1 MATTKQTFISDL
13 HLACAKDGLRP
24 AMQCVHFKGGFA
36 YASDAYIV
44 VKQPLHLS
52 SVDNMDILDGVSIH
66 SESFKAIRKMKHV
79 TATEDGFE
87 CLSKDGSKVFFQ
99 YSMEIAPDFE
109 AVLKP
114 KGAQMMG
121 EIGVN
126 PGLIGVLKKA
136 MAGGDRVKMTFQGQ
150 GNAILFEPLSVDYE
164 GEVAL
169 IMPIMT
175 EFE

>member
-1 MATTKQTFISDL
+1 MAEIKNTFISDL
-13 HLACAKDGLRP
+13 HLACGNDKRRP
-24 AMQCVHFKGGFA
+24 AMQCIHFKDGFA
-36 YASDAYIV
+36 YASDARVLI
-44 VKQPLHLS
+44 KQPLYFNP
-52 SVDNMDILDGVSIH
+52 VENKDILDGVAIH
-66 SESFKAIRKMKHV
+66 AESFKAIRKMKQV
-79 TATEDGFE
+79 TATEEGFE
-87 CLSKDGSKVFFQ
+87 CISKDGSKVFFE
-99 YSMEIAPDFE
+99 YSKEKSPDFE

-150 GNAILFEPLSVDYE
+150 RNAILIEPLSAEYE

-169 IMPIMT
+169 IMPLDIG
-175 EFE
+175 

>member
-1 MATTKQTFISDL
+1 MAEIKNTFISDL
-13 HLACAKDGLRP
+13 HLACANDKSRP
-24 AMQCVHFKGGFA
+24 AMQCVHFKDGFA
-36 YASDAYIV
+36 FASDGYVV
-44 VKQPLHLS
+44 VKQPLHLNL
-52 SVDNMDILDGVSIH
+52 VDNMDILDGVSIH

-87 CLSKDGSKVFFQ
+87 CTSKDGSKVFFQ

-114 KGAQMMG
+114 KGVQMMG

-150 GNAILFEPLSVDYE
+150 GAAILIEPLSVDYE
-164 GEVAL
+164 GEVAM
-169 IMPIMT
+169 IMPLPIQ
-175 EFE
+175 

>member
-1 MATTKQTFISDL
+1 MAEIKNTFISDL
-13 HLACAKDGLRP
+13 HLACANDKLRP
-24 AMQCVHFKGGFA
+24 AMQCIHFKDGFA
-36 YASDAYIV
+36 YASDAHVLI
-44 VKQPLHLS
+44 KQPLYLS
-52 SVDNMDILDGVSIH
+52 LVDNMDILDGVSIH
-66 SESFKAIRKMKHV
+66 AESFKAIRKMKHV

-87 CLSKDGSKVFFQ
+87 CISKDGSKVFFQ
-99 YSMEIAPDFE
+99 YSREIAPDFE

-136 MAGGDRVKMTFQGQ
+136 MAGGDKVKMTFQGQ
-150 GNAILFEPLSVDYE
+150 RAGILIEPIQSDYE

-169 IMPIMT
+169 IMPLDIG
-175 EFE
+175 